1 MRFFE
6 NLITSA
12 GELQLYSTCF
22 RFAEYYQQLM
32 GDIPTLENVP
42 AEAEKTIGPFIKR
55 GREVATAQP
64 LISYYCYLYAA
75 QLILES
81 KLHTQYTSVAEYIE
95 VLLDTIEANRKSLE
109 EGAPKLAE
117 ILLDKEKS
125 FKLVLGFTLSIFNKC
140 ASEIDQH
147 MCSKKTVQGFMAF
160 LNFIEILKLWPEI
173 YETKKDELQKQ
184 IKYAKYHSNRVLKSL
199 KNGEDPNDY
208 VTENDKEMLD
218 QLLQE
223 QFEGTQDGVQESPTD
238 EIAPTLPE
246 PPSNAPNND
255 IVLPTAPVLIKNHK
269 NSLGLP
275 AVPNESL
282 SIQPASPDS
291 TRVSHIP
298 QLPPKP
304 PKASSD
310 DESPD
315 ISKSSIK
322 RTPGKSQLAKD
333 GKVMSREEVEELW
346 TKEDII
352 SSAQKK
358 AKYAISA
365 LNYEDIETAIK
376 ELQEA
381 LKLLKGE

>member
-1 MRFFE
+1 
-6 NLITSA
+6 
-12 GELQLYSTCF
+12 
-22 RFAEYYQQLM
+22 M

-95 VLLDTIEANRKSLE
+95 VLLDTIETNRKSLE

-125 FKLVLGFTLSIFNKC
+125 FKLVLGFTLSIFNK
-140 ASEIDQH
+140 SYVF
-147 MCSKKTVQGFMAF
+147 KKTVQGFMAF

-275 AVPNESL
+275 AGL
-282 SIQPASPDS
+282 AY
-291 TRVSHIP
+291 P

-315 ISKSSIK
+315 ISKISIK

-333 GKVMSREEVEELW
+333 GKVMSREE
-346 TKEDII
+346 
-352 SSAQKK
+352 K